1 MEYAI
6 CEVSIVRLF
15 FWKGTLMDHPQAPP
29 KNTAP
34 PNGLPE
40 KNRLEL
46 IRFATKEAR
55 VQAIG
60 ALLEYGMLNF
70 TSYRDEE
77 WYVQTP
83 VARALRALGVPFDWL
98 TEHA

>member
-1 MEYAI
+1 M
-6 CEVSIVRLF
+6 
-15 FWKGTLMDHPQAPP
+15 KHPQKLTTDPAPQD
-29 KNTAP
+29 
-34 PNGLPE
+34 GLPQ

-46 IRFATKEAR
+46 IRFASKEAEL
-55 VQAIG
+55 QAIG
-60 ALLEYGMLNF
+60 ALLEFGMLNF
-70 TSYRDEE
+70 TAYRDEE